1 MIIDEKNKPKFIIS
15 KKRVFENYDMLFQIS
30 DLVSYSFKTNPIIG
44 NILFEKEEENL
55 FLSIHSINELNQVK
69 NLNSKKIWFF
79 GLAWNEDELEILFE
93 KYNLENFVVDN
104 LNDLNILLEFIK
116 KNNKKINLLLRMKLK
131 ENTIFTGKHYVF
143 GMYLKEIK
151 SVIDDLYLNSN
162 IGKLGIHFHRK
173 TQNVSEWSLKD
184 EVVEVLGK
192 KILNKINLINV
203 GGGLPG
209 KYKNSHDKTLL
220 VIFDKLKELKKE
232 LNSYNIEVIIEP
244 GRFIANSAVIL
255 KSKIIAIHNKNIFL
269 NVSIFNGMLDTV
281 VANVKLLVEGEL
293 ERGEKYLLKGCTPD
307 SSDILRYSVYLS
319 KPKVGGKI
327 VFLNCGAYTYQTNF
341 CALDKIETEIVE
353 KF

>member
-143 GMYLKEIK
+143 GMYLKEIE